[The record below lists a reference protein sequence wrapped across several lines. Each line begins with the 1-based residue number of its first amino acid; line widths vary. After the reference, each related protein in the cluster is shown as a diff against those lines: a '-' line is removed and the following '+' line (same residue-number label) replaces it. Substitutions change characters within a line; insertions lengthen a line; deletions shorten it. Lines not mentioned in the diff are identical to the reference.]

1 MTDQEQ
7 DNPQHIYAPTFSI
20 DFSPHCEWA
29 KMATGKI
36 IGYRW
41 WVLGPLSFHVMWNRK
56 GE

>member
-20 DFSPHCEWA
+20 EFSPHCEWA